1 MQVEPRFSARR
12 PKRCRFRP
20 RIALQ
25 SSENTLRTSSP
36 PSSPKEDVNH
46 WKSSYRPLEF
56 HQVDW
61 DNARLAT
68 IVTHTRDNI
77 LLFEQY
83 LLILFNKIIMYEE
96 RLIGARVCLIIRLKS
111 LPFKFE
117 GYRRA
122 IEGCFNA
129 FWMGEK
135 WERIRVLRT
144 WCGIL

>member
-1 MQVEPRFSARR
+1 MQVELRFSARR

-25 SSENTLRTSSP
+25 SSENTLQTSSR
-36 PSSPKEDVNH
+36 PSSLKEHVNH

-56 HQVDW
+56 YQVDW

-83 LLILFNKIIMYEE
+83 VLLLFSKIIMYEE
-96 RLIGARVCLIIRLKS
+96 RLIGVRVCSIIRLKS
-111 LPFKFE
+111 LPFNFE

-129 FWMGEK
+129 F
-135 WERIRVLRT
+135 
-144 WCGIL
+144 